1 MNKKEYKWRSSYLC
15 LMALINF
22 FGGLALLSLAISLI
36 AIVLPEELNI
46 YLGGLFW
53 VGVVLIFW
61 NVVHFIL
68 KGCYIRVTDEGIYI
82 SSCIFTPAKDINWEA
97 ISKIKKIYRKN
108 QAITLS
114 RWYEKDI
121 TIRLGI
127 LTKDDQNNLIE
138 IIKAKIENKIDVE
151 DK

>member
-68 KGCYIRVTDEGIYI
+68 KGCYIRITDEGIYI
-82 SSCIFTPAKDINWEA
+82 SSCFFSRAKDINWEA
-97 ISKIKKIYRKN
+97 ISKIKKIHKRK
-108 QAITLS
+108 QAIILS
-114 RWYEKDI
+114 RWYEKDFPI
-121 TIRLGI
+121 SLRPLK
-127 LTKDDQNNLIE
+127 KDDGIE
-138 IIKAKIENKIDVE
+138 LFQTIKAKIENKIDVE
-151 DK
+151 EK

>member
-1 MNKKEYKWRSSYLC
+1 MNKKEYRGKRSVLY
-15 LMALINF
+15 F
-22 FGGLALLSLAISLI
+22 LAISNFIGYVGLLYIIHFFI
-36 AIVLPEELNI
+36 AKALSRKFYYYILF
-46 YLGGLFW
+46 LFW
-53 VGVVLIFW
+53 VGVVIIFW
-61 NVVHFIL
+61 YVLHIIL